1 MLESITISNH
11 HANDIKIAHSH
22 ESVQPPIVPALV
34 VSLVNQN
41 HHTTFIFFP
50 SKFKREKWPGSP
62 VGPGLLCQ
70 HTFEHN

>member
-11 HANDIKIAHSH
+11 HANDIKIAHMKVSNLLG
-22 ESVQPPIVPALV
+22 PALV
-34 VSLVNQN
+34 VTLVNQN
-41 HHTTFIFFP
+41 HQTTFIFFL
-50 SKFKREKWPGSP
+50 SKFKREKWPGSQ